1 MYCKYCGNQ
10 IEEDSKFCKCCGKML
25 MNQKIKRNFSWGRM
39 IPILIIIGTIIMSC
53 LYFYDKE
60 SISDE
65 GILFLDLIL
74 LVDLFCVL
82 YLAALTNYV
91 SPQKLERIKDQYI
104 GNPNEYNRIKGY
116 TDVARLAIY
125 CLIVLI
131 AFFQFLI
138 NVLYVAPFIES
149 FSPILCCMVTIPLI
163 ILSIL
168 IGYLLYRT
176 WKNDE
181 RNT

>member
-25 MNQKIKRNFSWGRM
+25 VNQKIKGNFSWGRM
-39 IPILIIIGTIIMSC
+39 IPILIIIGTIVMSC

-65 GILFLDLIL
+65 GILFLDSVL
-74 LVDLFCVL
+74 LLDLCCVI
-82 YLAALTNYV
+82 YLEVLTNYI
-91 SPQKLERIKDQYI
+91 SLLKLERQYDSYYI
-104 GNPNEYNRIKGY
+104 SKEEMNMKWLVMN
-116 TDVARLAIY
+116 
-125 CLIVLI
+125 CLIVVI
-131 AFFQFLI
+131 AFFQFLV
-138 NVLYVAPFIES
+138 NVILVAPFIES
-149 FSPILCCMVTIPLI
+149 FPPILCCMVATFLI
-163 ILSIL
+163 ILSAL